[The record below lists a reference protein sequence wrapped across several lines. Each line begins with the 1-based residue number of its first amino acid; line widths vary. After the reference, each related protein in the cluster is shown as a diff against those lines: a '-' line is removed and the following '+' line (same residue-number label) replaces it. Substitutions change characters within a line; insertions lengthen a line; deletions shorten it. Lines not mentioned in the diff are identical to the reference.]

1 MDGDRKELLDVR
13 NPEIRVDEIMQR
25 IQEKVR
31 LARAARAP
39 EIDAPPPSS
48 ADLAGWQPVDEVFA
62 RAQDVAQVGASLPA
76 MSRTRG
82 LKRVVASG
90 VARAFLRIAR
100 LIARD

>member
-48 ADLAGWQPVDEVFA
+48 ADLAGWPQFPYQEPIGFSK
-62 RAQDVAQVGASLPA
+62 RNAS
-76 MSRTRG
+76 
-82 LKRVVASG
+82 
-90 VARAFLRIAR
+90 
-100 LIARD
+100 